1 MASEIDLDNLPFL
14 EYARLMAERGAEELG
29 GSGSSSLS
37 FDELVSS
44 TMTYPEI
51 EVAYGEETAINVAI
65 ARDPDDLEW
74 TEGASS
80 KPRPASEVHPEFVE
94 AWRRSRSKPP
104 KPAKSDVQIQLD
116 ADIVDH
122 FKKGGPDWQARLNDA
137 LRRMVFGD
145 APTR

>member
-1 MASEIDLDNLPFL
+1 MASEIDLDKMPFL

-44 TMTYPEI
+44 TMTYAEI
-51 EVAYGEETAINVAI
+51 EAEYGEETAINVAI

-74 TEGASS
+74 TEGASP

-94 AWRRSRSKPP
+94 AWRRFRGKPP
-104 KPAKSDVQIQLD
+104 KPAKADVQIQLD
-116 ADIVDH
+116 ADIVEH